1 MSSLK
6 GKDILHGNQFS
17 KKEIETIIK
26 TASEFEK
33 ELKKKDSLTLLR
45 GKILATLFFEP
56 STRTRLSF
64 EAAMQRLG
72 GGVIS
77 MGSVESSSVAKGETL
92 TDTAQTVAQYADVIV
107 IRHPRMGSAKEVAD
121 AVSIPVINAGD
132 GAGQHPTQA
141 LLDLYTIRKELGT
154 LKNLSITL
162 VGDLK
167 NGRTVHALVE
177 VLSHFGVRFY
187 FVSPDL
193 LRMPEE
199 VAVRMKEKGC
209 EVIETD
215 DLVMAASK
223 SDLVYMTRI
232 QKERFADLSE
242 YEKVKGSYIID
253 REFLD
258 RLKKKITIL
267 HPLPRVDEIH
277 PEVDSYPGAA
287 YFRQMRNGVF
297 VRMAL
302 LAMIL
307 GKR

>member
-1 MSSLK
+1 MK
-6 GKDILHGNQFS
+6 V
-17 KKEIETIIK
+17 
-26 TASEFEK
+26 ASDFEK
-33 ELKKKDSLTLLR
+33 ELKGKSTFPLLK
-45 GKILATLFFEP
+45 GKLVATLFFEP

-77 MGSVESSSVAKGETL
+77 MGAVESSSVAKGETL
-92 TDTAQTVAQYADVIV
+92 SDTVRTVAQYADVIV
-107 IRHPRMGSAKEVAD
+107 VRHPRIGSAKEAAD
-121 AVSIPVINAGD
+121 AVDIPVVNAGD

-141 LLDLYTIRKELGT
+141 LLDLYTIRKELGS
-154 LKNLSITL
+154 LKNLKISL

-177 VLSHFGVRFY
+177 VLSHFEASLY
-187 FVSPDL
+187 FISPNL

-199 VAVRMKEKGC
+199 ITIRMKQKGC
-209 EVIETD
+209 EVTETE
-215 DLVMAASK
+215 DLALGASR
-223 SDLVYMTRI
+223 SDLIYMTRI

-242 YEKVKGSYIID
+242 YEKVKGSYIIN
-253 REFLD
+253 REFID

-267 HPLPRVDEIH
+267 HPLPRVDEIN
-277 PEVDSYPGAA
+277 PDVDSYPGAA
-287 YFRQMRNGVF
+287 YFRQMRNGVY